1 MPACMRQRAIDWVQ
15 NQGKEIDFC
24 LCVGD
29 DTSDELMFKTLN
41 EQTQVRTAAQLRRV
55 WWHSGILAM

>member
-1 MPACMRQRAIDWVQ
+1 MPTYMLQRAIDWIQ
-15 NQGKEIDFC
+15 NQGNKIDFC

-41 EQTQVRTAAQLRRV
+41 EQTQVRTAA
-55 WWHSGILAM
+55 